1 MLPANNLQSL
11 IGATL
16 FGPDEE
22 KIGRISQVFVD
33 AGDGHPTWAEVHV
46 GLLGRHAAYAPLG
59 DAVWEDDA
67 VTVPFTKDV
76 VADAPRV
83 ELDGGFT
90 PAQEAELK
98 QYYAAP
104 A

>member
-16 FGPDEE
+16 FGPDQE

-33 AGDGHPTWAEVHV
+33 AGDGYPTWAEVQV
-46 GLLGRHAAYAPLG
+46 GLLGRHSAYVPLG
-59 DAVWEDDA
+59 DAVWEDDDVA
-67 VTVPFTKDV
+67 VAFSKDLV
-76 VADAPRV
+76 TAAPR
-83 ELDGGFT
+83 LDIDGGLT
-90 PAQEAELK
+90 PAQEAELERH
-98 QYYAAP
+98 YAAQ